1 MLSLAELRV
10 FLIAAET
17 ENFSETARQL
27 GISQPAVSMQIRAL
41 ESRMDMDLFQRS
53 GRSVALT
60 EAGQAMIPMA
70 RDLCHRAVSLEE
82 AMASLEGDV
91 VGMLKLVC
99 TTTAGKYVLPRLLA
113 RFREVNKRVEVACLV
128 VGRDVAFASLADGE
142 GHVGLASATE
152 DTRGLEYRPF
162 MTDQIALIAPPDH
175 PWALRDGPVRP
186 EELLDERFIVRERS
200 SGTSSAVRE
209 ALAWH
214 DLAPDDLHR
223 SMLLGNSEAIR
234 MAVQE
239 GLGLAFVS
247 TMVAYEAVQAGT
259 LSMVPV
265 EGMDIS
271 KTLYMIRNPEIP
283 STTAGSAFWEF
294 AFTEENQDIRL
305 RPGVTGV
312 PRA

>member
-41 ESRMDMDLFQRS
+41 EGRMGMDLFRRS

-70 RDLCHRAVSLEE
+70 RDLCHRAISLEE

-113 RFREVNKRVEVACLV
+113 RFRDVNGRVEVACMV
-128 VGRDVAFASLADGE
+128 VGRDTAFARLADGE
-142 GHVGLASATE
+142 GHVGLASAT
-152 DTRGLEYRPF
+152 DDIRGLEYRPF
-162 MTDQIALIAPPDH
+162 MTDQIALITPPGH
-175 PWALRDGPVRP
+175 RWALRNGPIRP
-186 EELLDERFIVRERS
+186 EELLEERFIVRERS
-200 SGTSSAVRE
+200 SGTSQAVRE

-214 DLAPDDLHR
+214 DLAPDDLQQ

-259 LSMVPV
+259 LSIVPV

-271 KTLYMIRNPEIP
+271 KTLFMIRNPEIP
-283 STTAGSAFWEF
+283 STTAGAAFWEF
-294 AFTEENQDIRL
+294 AFAEENKDIRL

-312 PRA
+312 PGV